1 MQPRLQC
8 TVLASVFAVVIV
20 CAGSALG
27 QPGLSSA
34 ERSLLDSVNAERKAQ
49 GIPPLAWDDALA
61 LAARGHAAEMA
72 RHNSVAHVLPD
83 EPSLPSRAT
92 RAGAKFS
99 WLSENVVSA
108 SNVDNAQA
116 QFMKSPAHR
125 ANILDPDMDRIGIG
139 VAQRGS
145 QVFVV
150 EDFCKGK

>member
-1 MQPRLQC
+1 MQPRFQWTFRACLY
-8 TVLASVFAVVIV
+8 AFAIV
-20 CAGSALG
+20 YACSGRAEPGS
-27 QPGLSSA
+27 SSA
-34 ERSLLDSVNAERKAQ
+34 QRILLDSVNAERKAQ
-49 GIPPLAWDDALA
+49 GIAPLAWDEALA

-72 RHNSVAHVLPD
+72 RQNSVAHVLPG

-92 RAGAKFS
+92 RAGAKFT

-108 SNVDNAQA
+108 SNVDTAQA

-139 VAQRGS
+139 VAHRGG

-150 EDFCKGK
+150 QDFSKGK

>member
-1 MQPRLQC
+1 MQPRFQWTFRAC
-8 TVLASVFAVVIV
+8 MCALALVYACSGLAEQ
-20 CAGSALG
+20 GS
-27 QPGLSSA
+27 SSA
-34 ERSLLDSVNAERKAQ
+34 QRILLDSVNAERKAQ
-49 GIPPLAWDDALA
+49 GIPPLAWDEALA

-72 RHNSVAHVLPD
+72 RQNSVAHVLPG

-92 RAGAKFS
+92 RAGAKFT

-108 SNVDNAQA
+108 SNVNNAQA

-139 VAQRGS
+139 VAQRGG

-150 EDFCKGK
+150 QDFSKGK